1 MKLPRDP
8 VELPQSP
15 DRVYYALGTLLGADD
30 FVDEQ
35 SYHRGR
41 LARALAALHGG
52 GTLAGLRVD
61 WVKPAAGKAEELEVM
76 PGLAL
81 DRFGRLIDVP
91 RKWCIRLEKW
101 WKAQQPADLNGGF
114 NAARNAV
121 VADVFIR
128 FEPCDRGRTPAFAS
142 TSYDSLNAVT
152 AARVRDA
159 FHIDLIPRRVLSE
172 PDALWEGI
180 AAGAAKAAVQER
192 ILNAGKEL
200 GHDYGNNQWAPQAE
214 HEPGIDTTSLLLA
227 RVDIP
232 ATAAADDQNPPAR
245 TGADVRVNNNIR
257 RFVYPPGLLAQML
270 GL

>member
-30 FVDEQ
+30 FLDEQ

-52 GTLAGLRVD
+52 GTVAGLHVD
-61 WVKPAAGKAEELEVM
+61 WVKPANGKAEELEVM
-76 PGLAL
+76 PGIAL

-101 WKAQQPADLNGGF
+101 WKAQQIADLNGGF
-114 NAARNAV
+114 HAARNAV
-121 VADVFIR
+121 VADVFIK

-142 TSYDSLNAVT
+142 TSYDSINPVT
-152 AARVRDA
+152 AARVRDG

-180 AAGAAKAAVQER
+180 APGAAKAAVQER
-192 ILNAGKEL
+192 IFRAGKEL
-200 GHDYGNNQWAPQAE
+200 GRDYDKDVWEPQAE
-214 HEPGIDTTSLLLA
+214 HEPGIDTTSLLIA

-232 ATAAADDQNPPAR
+232 ATAAADDKNPPKRAA
-245 TGADVRVNNNIR
+245 ADVTVNNNIR
-257 RFVYPPGLLAQML
+257 RFVYPPSLLAQLL